1 GCPAPSPGPCCS
13 VQTTSQLE
21 GLSPVPTRKQLR
33 LLSKSVLS
41 VGLSSYRSWE
51 TRGIKNADVAFL
63 ILVKSVDKKAACCK
77 RAALVSTAQNKGYS
91 DCGGLLTD
99 LSGRISNYIGPKTVC
114 VWTIQM
120 TPGLD
125 VAMAI
130 PGLNLTCLKEYVE
143 IQDGPPGSAS
153 YGKICEGLG
162 LTFRS
167 SSNILTVKYT
177 RKPDHPAS
185 SFDVYYY
192 GEPEGSRGQGNC

>member
-1 GCPAPSPGPCCS
+1 M
-13 VQTTSQLE
+13 
-21 GLSPVPTRKQLR
+21 R
-33 LLSKSVLS
+33 
-41 VGLSSYRSWE
+41 LSSTFTWALLFS
-51 TRGIKNADVAFL
+51 T
-63 ILVKSVDKKAACCK
+63 
-77 RAALVSTAQNKGYS
+77 AALGSPAQYKGYS
-91 DCGGLLTD
+91 GCGGLLTD

-192 GEPEGSRGQGNC
+192 GEPEGSRGQGYC

>member
-1 GCPAPSPGPCCS
+1 M
-13 VQTTSQLE
+13 
-21 GLSPVPTRKQLR
+21 R
-33 LLSKSVLS
+33 
-41 VGLSSYRSWE
+41 LSSTFTWALLFS
-51 TRGIKNADVAFL
+51 T
-63 ILVKSVDKKAACCK
+63 
-77 RAALVSTAQNKGYS
+77 AALVSTAQNKGYS

-130 PGLNLTCLKEYVE
+130 PGLKTGTSHEQMVQPCPVPGGERLPAGGRVIPNADACLSLCPDSLTCLKEYVE

-192 GEPEGSRGQGNC
+192 GEPEGSRGQGHC

>member
-1 GCPAPSPGPCCS
+1 
-13 VQTTSQLE
+13 
-21 GLSPVPTRKQLR
+21 LR
-33 LLSKSVLS
+33 LVPCGPGALS
-41 VGLSSYRSWE
+41 GQPGTLSS
-51 TRGIKNADVAFL
+51 V
-63 ILVKSVDKKAACCK
+63 V
-77 RAALVSTAQNKGYS
+77 GYS
-91 DCGGLLTD
+91 GCGGLLTD

-120 TPGLD
+120 TPGLH
-125 VAMAI
+125 VVMAI
-130 PGLNLTCLKEYVE
+130 PGLNLTCHKEYVE

-192 GEPEGSRGQGNC
+192 GEPEGFEYVLY

>member
-1 GCPAPSPGPCCS
+1 MGHVGHPAK
-13 VQTTSQLE
+13 TD
-21 GLSPVPTRKQLR
+21 
-33 LLSKSVLS
+33 LLDLAPEW
-41 VGLSSYRSWE
+41 GHCTLTEWNWRRS
-51 TRGIKNADVAFL
+51 RNG
-63 ILVKSVDKKAACCK
+63 
-77 RAALVSTAQNKGYS
+77 
-91 DCGGLLTD
+91 CGGLLTD

-120 TPGLD
+120 TPGLH
-125 VAMAI
+125 VVMAI
-130 PGLNLTCLKEYVE
+130 PGLNLTCHKEYVE